1 MQEFNEVS
9 PPGWSGSVAAML
21 QKHPELPRTKA
32 KNPWAL
38 AWYMKKKKGA
48 KPHYKEQPGKHSLS
62 PKKAEKKAKYKH
74 EDKPKR
80 KKFSDWLVDRENV
93 LFENR
98 DKQFDDVSSALMSLR
113 NLAPEGIADMSV
125 TKIGDLLDKEGK
137 VPDDISSL
145 RFAAMIKSMARGAS
159 RIKNRPDLYEAKKL
173 AKDILDDMPPKKSK
187 KKK

>member
-21 QKHPELPRTKA
+21 QKHPELPRTKK

-80 KKFSDWLVDRENV
+80 KKFSDWLVDRDKNV
-93 LFENR
+93 LFEDR
-98 DKQFDDVSSALMSLR
+98 TEQMRGIKSALMSLR
-113 NLAPEGIADMSV
+113 YLAPQGLSNLSV

-159 RIKNRPDLYEAKKL
+159 KEEERPYEEAKKL